1 MFVTILYVVFERFSS
16 MVPILYVQIIYNV
29 HKQLITIS
37 MIFFILPD
45 FLALEATKPTKSV
58 LLKTGLIN

>member
-37 MIFFILPD
+37 MIFFYQI
-45 FLALEATKPTKSV
+45 F
-58 LLKTGLIN
+58 